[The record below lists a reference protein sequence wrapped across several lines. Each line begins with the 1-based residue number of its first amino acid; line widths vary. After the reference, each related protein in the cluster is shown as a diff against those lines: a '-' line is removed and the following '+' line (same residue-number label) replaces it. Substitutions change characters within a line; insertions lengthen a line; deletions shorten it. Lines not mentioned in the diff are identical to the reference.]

1 MVDRFLLDL
10 CGEVTGLRGSGIDDQ
25 GAGLF
30 WGREAELLRQSLQ
43 SPSLDATVSHGWC
56 WGLPTSRE
64 STCELSRIYS
74 VVLPH
79 PFLLQVRSLSP
90 QGRLLR
96 STLTSPGTGST
107 PLSGRRSQVLY

>member
-1 MVDRFLLDL
+1 M
-10 CGEVTGLRGSGIDDQ
+10 GSSLDDQ

-30 WGREAELLRQSLQ
+30 WGREAELFRQSLP
-43 SPSLDATVSHGWC
+43 SPSLAGTVSHNWC

-74 VVLPH
+74 VVLPR
-79 PFLLQVRSLSP
+79 PFLLQMRSLSP

-107 PLSGRRSQVLY
+107 PLSSRGSQVLY